1 MASGKTLEPKQANK
15 VFKHIRAQSPENEH
29 CFDCPAKNPTWASV
43 TFGVMLCLNCAAIHR
58 RLGVHIS
65 FVKSTGLDRWTP
77 DQILNMVAGG
87 NGRAE
92 AFFKKFGWSET
103 QASDRQ
109 TEKYDSRA
117 AKLYRVHLDKEK
129 LKHANA
135 IAALG
140 VSPPIQPQQAPTG
153 SMQGLDDLEAELL
166 ATKKPSMTIARSNSR
181 DPISPLSPLTP
192 PPEPKPAANEP
203 PARHVI
209 RKGKPITTTATAT
222 AATTPSTTTTPIA
235 TAKSPTSLLS
245 PIIGDDTADER
256 KHTNGNG
263 KQATAAPTT
272 TTTPP
277 AANTTTVVKNARG
290 LTGRLGTNNKRNSA
304 LSTKKPSL
312 IANNGHSNSANS
324 ANSADGDLDAAL
336 ANLNITSTIAP
347 KPAASVVSKPEEK
360 PKAKAATAA
369 SPTEADAKIQ
379 SKKYSNATSISSD
392 QYFERNEYAETTQ
405 EDKSRLNKF
414 NDARAI
420 SSDAF
425 FDRQEANESEDSIDL
440 VAVAQRMQRHAST
453 VIRHLKSAASQ
464 LFNTLFS

>member
-1 MASGKTLEPKQANK
+1 MASGKTLEPKQATK
-15 VFKHIRAQSPENEH
+15 VFKHIRAQSAENEH

-65 FVKSTGLDRWTP
+65 FVKSTGLDRWTA

-117 AKLYRVHLDKEK
+117 AKLYRLHLEKEK

-135 IAALG
+135 IAGLG

-181 DPISPLSPLTP
+181 DPLTPTSPATP
-192 PPEPKPAANEP
+192 PPEPKAAASTEP

-209 RKGKPITTTATAT
+209 RKGKPVTTAMSLSGTTTSAPAA
-222 AATTPSTTTTPIA
+222 AATTA
-235 TAKSPTSLLS
+235 AKPTSILNT
-245 PIIGDDTADER
+245 INANEDADKVDER
-256 KHTNGNG
+256 KHSNGNG
-263 KQATAAPTT
+263 NSNGSSSNGNSTPKNNNGSASAPAPAASN
-272 TTTPP
+272 
-277 AANTTTVVKNARG
+277 ANTTTVVRNARG
-290 LTGRLGTNNKRNSA
+290 LTGRLGTNTKSRNSA

-312 IANNGHSNSANS
+312 IANSHSGSS
-324 ANSADGDLDAAL
+324 SGGSGSADNDLDAAL
-336 ANLNITSTIAP
+336 ANLNITSTIAT
-347 KPAASVVSKPEEK
+347 KPAQTVVSKPEEK
-360 PKAKAATAA
+360 PKAKTAA
-369 SPTEADAKIQ
+369 PAEVDTKIQ

-392 QYFERNEYAETTQ
+392 QYFERNEYAETTA

-414 NDARAI
+414 GDARAI

-425 FDRQEANESEDSIDL
+425 FDRQEAAESEDSIDL
-440 VAVAQRMQRHAST
+440 VSLARSLVRS
-453 VIRHLKSAASQ
+453 L
-464 LFNTLFS
+464 